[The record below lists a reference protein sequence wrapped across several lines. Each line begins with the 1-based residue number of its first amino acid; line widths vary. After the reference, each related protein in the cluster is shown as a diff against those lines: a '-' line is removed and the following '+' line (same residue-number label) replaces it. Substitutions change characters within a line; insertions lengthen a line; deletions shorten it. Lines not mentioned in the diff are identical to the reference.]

1 MSTEETP
8 LLSEGPAPLDH
19 GRVYDRFSPSK
30 KRVILAMVS
39 CSGVIPLFV
48 SGVFIPAI
56 PQIARDL
63 LTTPEVAS
71 LTITTS
77 YVGASLGSMVMATYS
92 GFYGRRPI
100 YLVGLPF
107 FCLGSYQIAVTQNI
121 YHLIAWRFIQN
132 VGISASISLGA
143 GVIGDVYKLEERGF
157 PLGLFFGASLIGPA
171 IAPVSGGIMAHYASW
186 RMLQWGFLLYGLI
199 ILTSMALWLPET
211 SHPGTLG
218 IEQAEYHHH
227 QQQGDGS
234 TQRRKWRWI
243 ATSALVLLTEFGE
256 HPYEWIGMANKA
268 SRFGLAVLLV
278 PLAYTIGAEYGIV
291 NEALIGAVFIP
302 CGVGNMVGAPL
313 AGYVSDRVIIAHRA
327 KRGGE
332 WCPEDRLR
340 GALFSAATFVPLS
353 VLFIGLTV
361 EFIPGRTG
369 LLLCLVWLFMN
380 GVGIHLVL
388 SPLAVYNIDIMQS
401 RSTEIIAA
409 YTGTRGMF
417 ISLLIPCI
425 LPSIS
430 HFGVVATNAAA
441 ALVAWAGFGTLVVI
455 IRYGGQLRAWK
466 DIGYTTADSENI

>member
-8 LLSEGPAPLDH
+8 LLAEGHTPLDH
-19 GRVYDRFSPSK
+19 SRVYDRFSPSK

-157 PLGLFFGASLIGPA
+157 PLGFFFGASLIGPA

-186 RMLQWGFLLYGLI
+186 RMLQWGFLFYGLI

-218 IEQAEYHHH
+218 IEQAEYHHQ
-227 QQQGDGS
+227 QQQGDG
-234 TQRRKWRWI
+234 R
-243 ATSALVLLTEFGE
+243 
-256 HPYEWIGMANKA
+256 
-268 SRFGLAVLLV
+268 
-278 PLAYTIGAEYGIV
+278 
-291 NEALIGAVFIP
+291 
-302 CGVGNMVGAPL
+302 
-313 AGYVSDRVIIAHRA
+313 
-327 KRGGE
+327 
-332 WCPEDRLR
+332 
-340 GALFSAATFVPLS
+340 
-353 VLFIGLTV
+353 
-361 EFIPGRTG
+361 RTG